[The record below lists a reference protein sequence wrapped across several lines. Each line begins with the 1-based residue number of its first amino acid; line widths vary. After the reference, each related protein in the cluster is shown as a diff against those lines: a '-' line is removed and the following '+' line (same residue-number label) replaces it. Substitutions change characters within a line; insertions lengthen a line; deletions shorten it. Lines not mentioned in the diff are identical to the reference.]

1 MILKIGY
8 KSLGN
13 WVYTLTS
20 SDSVN
25 DIIQLLLQNESVTQ
39 ISIKKIEGFKNE

>member
-13 WVYTLTS
+13 WIYTLTS
-20 SDSVN
+20 LESIN
-25 DIIQLLLQNESVTQ
+25 DIIQLLIQNENVTQ
-39 ISIKKIEGFKNE
+39 ISIKKVEGFKNE